1 MVNFLKFV
9 ASVVRFPDSMGYKF
23 PRLWLNNKNEPINK
37 IQDIP
42 VGDGAGPRQMVQTC
56 SLNRALTF

>member
-37 IQDIP
+37 IREILKLLVTEQDQDRWYKHAP
-42 VGDGAGPRQMVQTC
+42 
-56 SLNRALTF
+56 